1 MEGEGH
7 IATTLAPGQTVAPGG
22 SLRGPRCS
30 SIPGTQDFGVL
41 TEHLV
46 VVTNDPVR
54 PMRRLRITAIIE
66 E

>member
-1 MEGEGH
+1 
-7 IATTLAPGQTVAPGG
+7 V
-22 SLRGPRCS
+22 
-30 SIPGTQDFGVL
+30 

-54 PMRRLRITAIIE
+54 PMRRIRVTAIIE

>member
-1 MEGEGH
+1 M
-7 IATTLAPGQTVAPGG
+7 ATTLAPGQKIAPGD
-22 SLRGPRCS
+22 SLRCELLLDPRTEDYG
-30 SIPGTQDFGVL
+30 IV

-54 PMRRLRITAIIE
+54 PMRRIRVTAIIE